1 MPVAIHRIRD
11 LIIKHL
17 KEEITEDEY
26 QELQSWVH
34 QSEENSVLY
43 SEFTNHDSLEE
54 AIKESYDLGISI
66 RMKIDARLAAANHPT
81 VKTEEAKLVYLL
93 PPERRKNTWIYAA
106 AACLLVLF
114 TGSYFWLTRLSHP
127 ALAEHT
133 ASPSKNDVAPGSN
146 KAVLTLGN
154 GSTIVLENTS
164 NGNLAVQGAPRVS
177 KDKNLLAYTAATSDA
192 SRSGKT
198 PASAIIY
205 NTLTTPRAG
214 QVQLILPDGSKAR
227 VDNASSL
234 CSRTAFT
241 GNALE
246 ITLNA

>member
-43 SEFTNHDSLEE
+43 SELTNPDSLEE

-93 PPERRKNTWIYAA
+93 PPARRKKTWIYAA

-154 GSTIVLENTS
+154 GSTIVLENTP
-164 NGNLAVQGAPRVS
+164 NANLTVHDPSPLS
-177 KDKNLLAYTAATSDA
+177 KTTNLLPYHPSPTHTS
-192 SRSGKT
+192 
-198 PASAIIY
+198 P
-205 NTLTTPRAG
+205 
-214 QVQLILPDGSKAR
+214 
-227 VDNASSL
+227 SS
-234 CSRTAFT
+234 
-241 GNALE
+241 
-246 ITLNA
+246 